1 MTLAFTGRGGGGSSS
16 LGRRLRSRR
25 GGVEVGG
32 SDPRRHAISP
42 LVIVLAGTFLSFFLM
57 ALGWSVIIN
66 RHGSANMGQHDAI
79 STSMLRARLHRGH
92 ATSTVNDDTTKIR
105 HPLTAELHLPTPI
118 LVMGLPKCGTTS
130 ITSYFRCAGI
140 RSSHFSCEVN
150 DDDDQTRPWRNCLL
164 PQGAGGGARSDA
176 GTQPLCAVCIER
188 NIKRGRP
195 PFEGCGPYDVF
206 GEMDSAEHPLP
217 MLRSDARYAN
227 YVEENAAAADDAT
240 TTNDDDKDTS
250 IQPLCSFPQI
260 MHLEEIH
267 ASYPNATFILNTRPV
282 DNLIKSISNWN
293 PTPNR
298 ADRGYLRRVLAQCD
312 LGPAF
317 GPGVG
322 ATDEELKRFYL
333 AHSEHIRGFA
343 KQHPSHA
350 LVEVDIEDDSTGD
363 VMQDSFGIN
372 KQCWGKQNSASP
384 ELLAQNPNRA
394 QLQSGSNVVPHG
406 EGEQA
411 AKHISPRILDE
422 PQGDVLHVATS
433 TVRGTKHNLTSA
445 IAASQAQAEL
455 LFAQFSAQKSYNA
468 EMALDY
474 PYCSDIQDIFP
485 QKAA

>member
-25 GGVEVGG
+25 GGVDVGG

-42 LVIVLAGTFLSFFLM
+42 LVIVLAGSFFSLCVM
-57 ALGWSVIIN
+57 AVGWSVIVN
-66 RHGSANMGQHDAI
+66 SHGSANMGQHDAI
-79 STSMLRARLHRGH
+79 STSMLRARLHHGH

-130 ITSYFRCAGI
+130 ITSYFRCGGI

-240 TTNDDDKDTS
+240 TNNDDDKDTS

-282 DNLIKSISNWN
+282 DNWIKSIGNWN

-363 VMQDSFGIN
+363 VMQDSFGII

-394 QLQSGSNVVPHG
+394 QLQSGSNVVLHG

-411 AKHISPRILDE
+411 AKHISPRILGE
-422 PQGDVLHVATS
+422 PQGDVHVATS

-455 LFAQFSAQKSYNA
+455 LFAQFSAQKSHNA
-468 EMALDY
+468 EMTLDY